1 MTKLFPMIASLSL
14 LSALAGCG
22 GADGAAAS
30 GRIPTSAQIDSGN
43 VRFVAGDHAGALV
56 HYRAATADAG
66 SAAAAWYG
74 VYMAS
79 SALGDTATAAEALG
93 QVQQLVPE
101 AVMSQNPHQ
110 ATPAAPH
117 PVTDPDAPPPPRP

>member
-1 MTKLFPMIASLSL
+1 MNACLCL
-14 LSALAGCG
+14 LMALPGCG

-30 GRIPTSAQIDSGN
+30 GRMPTSAQIDSGN

-79 SALGDTATAAEALG
+79 RALGDTVAAADALR

-101 AVMSQNPHQ
+101 VVLSQHPHQ

-117 PVTDPDAPPPPRP
+117 PVTDPDATPPRP